1 VSGDRVN
8 RIGQVVGDRFRVDEL
23 IGRGASAEVY
33 RALDQETQTPVALKI
48 MRFTH
53 IADSVQLARFERE
66 GAIQAKL
73 RHRNIAALLDSG
85 VTDKNEPYLAV
96 ELLHGKT
103 LRGVVKAEGRLAPRR
118 AASYGWQALNGLTAV
133 HAQGILHRDLKP
145 ANIMLEASE
154 GPIDRV
160 VLIDFGFATFE
171 GSAKLTLQ
179 GTVVGSLTYIAPE
192 RLRGEEADPR
202 ADLYAM
208 AVILFEMLT
217 GRPPFVAEDDFELI
231 DYHVNVEAPRLRDID
246 PAMPQALDDLIARA
260 LDKQPGERFVDAA
273 MMATQLELAA
283 QKLEP

>member
-1 VSGDRVN
+1 VSGDRAN

-33 RALDQETQTPVALKI
+33 RALDEETQTPVALKI

-73 RHRNIAALLDSG
+73 RHRNIAALLASG

-103 LRGVVKAEGRLAPRR
+103 LRGVVKAEGALAPRR
-118 AASYGWQALNGLTAV
+118 AASYGWQALNGLAAV
-133 HAQGILHRDLKP
+133 HAQGVLHRDLKP

-192 RLRGEEADPR
+192 RLRGEQAGPS

-217 GRPPFVAEDDFELI
+217 GRPPFVAEDDFDLI

-246 PAMPQALDDLIARA
+246 PTMPQALDDLIARA
-260 LDKQPGERFVDAA
+260 LDKQPDERFVDAA

-283 QKLEP
+283 QKLD

>member
-1 VSGDRVN
+1 MSGDRVN

-33 RALDQETQTPVALKI
+33 RALDQETETPVALKI

-118 AASYGWQALNGLTAV
+118 AASYGWQALNGLAAV

-192 RLRGEEADPR
+192 RLRGEAADPR

-260 LDKQPGERFVDAA
+260 LDKQPDERFVDAA

-283 QKLEP
+283 QKLG

>member
-73 RHRNIAALLDSG
+73 RHRNIAALLASG

-118 AASYGWQALNGLTAV
+118 AASYGWQALNGLAAV
-133 HAQGILHRDLKP
+133 HAQGVLHRDLKP

-192 RLRGEEADPR
+192 RLRGEQAGPR

-217 GRPPFVAEDDFELI
+217 GRPPFVAEDDFDLI
-231 DYHVNVEAPRLRDID
+231 EYHVNVEAPRLRDLD
-246 PAMPQALDDLIARA
+246 PTMPQALDDLIARA
-260 LDKQPGERFVDAA
+260 LDKQPDERFVDAA
-273 MMATQLELAA
+273 MMAAQLELAA
-283 QKLEP
+283 QKLG

>member
-103 LRGVVKAEGRLAPRR
+103 LRGVVKTEGRLAPRR
-118 AASYGWQALNGLTAV
+118 AASYGWQALNGLAAI
-133 HAQGILHRDLKP
+133 HAQGVLHRDLKP

-192 RLRGEEADPR
+192 RLRGEQAGPS

-208 AVILFEMLT
+208 AVIMFEMLT
-217 GRPPFVAEDDFELI
+217 GRPPFVAEDDFDLI

-260 LDKQPGERFVDAA
+260 LDKQPDERFVDAA

-283 QKLEP
+283 QKLA

>member
-1 VSGDRVN
+1 MSGDRVN

-73 RHRNIAALLDSG
+73 RHRNIAALLASG

-118 AASYGWQALNGLTAV
+118 AASYGWQALNGLAAV
-133 HAQGILHRDLKP
+133 HAQGVLHRDLKP

-192 RLRGEEADPR
+192 RLRGEQAGPR

-217 GRPPFVAEDDFELI
+217 GRPPFVAEDDFDLI
-231 DYHVNVEAPRLRDID
+231 EYHVNVEAPRLRDID

-260 LDKQPGERFVDAA
+260 LDKQPDERFVDAA
-273 MMATQLELAA
+273 MMAAQLELAA
-283 QKLEP
+283 QKLG

>member
-8 RIGQVVGDRFRVDEL
+8 RIGQVVGDRFRVEEL

-103 LRGVVKAEGRLAPRR
+103 LRGVVKTEGRLAPRR
-118 AASYGWQALNGLTAV
+118 AASYGWQALNGLAAV
-133 HAQGILHRDLKP
+133 HAQGVLHRDLKP

-192 RLRGEEADPR
+192 RLRGEQAGPR

-217 GRPPFVAEDDFELI
+217 GRPPFVAEDDFDLI

-246 PAMPQALDDLIARA
+246 PTMPQALDDLIARA
-260 LDKQPGERFVDAA
+260 LDKQPDERFVDAA

-283 QKLEP
+283 QKLD

>member
-103 LRGVVKAEGRLAPRR
+103 LRGVVKTEGRLAPRR
-118 AASYGWQALNGLTAV
+118 AASYGWQALNGLAAI
-133 HAQGILHRDLKP
+133 HAQGVLHRDLKP

-192 RLRGEEADPR
+192 RLRGEQAGPR

-217 GRPPFVAEDDFELI
+217 GRPPFVAEDDFDLI

-260 LDKQPGERFVDAA
+260 LDKQPDERFVDAA

-283 QKLEP
+283 QKLG

>member
-23 IGRGASAEVY
+23 IGRGASAEVC

-73 RHRNIAALLDSG
+73 RHRNIAALLASG

-118 AASYGWQALNGLTAV
+118 AASYGWQALNGLAAV
-133 HAQGILHRDLKP
+133 HAQGVLHRDLKP

-192 RLRGEEADPR
+192 RLRGEQAGPR

-217 GRPPFVAEDDFELI
+217 GRPPFVAEDDFDLI

-246 PAMPQALDDLIARA
+246 PTMPQALDDLIARA
-260 LDKQPGERFVDAA
+260 LDKQPDERFVDAA
-273 MMATQLELAA
+273 MMAAQLELAA
-283 QKLEP
+283 QNL